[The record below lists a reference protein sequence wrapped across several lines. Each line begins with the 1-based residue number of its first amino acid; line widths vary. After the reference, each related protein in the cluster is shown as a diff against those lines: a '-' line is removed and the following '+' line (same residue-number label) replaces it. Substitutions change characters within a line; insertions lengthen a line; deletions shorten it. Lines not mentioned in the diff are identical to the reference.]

1 MIQVMKEHGKMI
13 MILNQLKYYIM
24 FGGNN
29 GTKLGEEIIS
39 AAKFF
44 NSYSSVYSYLFYC
57 FGQ

>member
-1 MIQVMKEHGKMI
+1 MIQVMREHGKMI

-39 AAKFF
+39 AAKLF
-44 NSYSSVYSYLFYC
+44 NSYSSVYSYLF
-57 FGQ
+57 